1 MALLWLLLLTVAAH
15 AAHVCGT
22 LPTLGNS
29 APGSADHNSPCL
41 LCVTLQAAIL
51 ICLVLLTS
59 PPANVNWLPIPQ
71 AIGWCHPL
79 RFRRLFVRPPPSF

>member
-1 MALLWLLLLTVAAH
+1 MILLWLLLLTVAAH

-22 LPTLGNS
+22 LPTLSSGGSGSGENS
-29 APGSADHNSPCL
+29 SPCL

-51 ICLVLLTS
+51 ICLVLLAG
-59 PPANVNWLPIPQ
+59 PPVSVNWLPIPTV
-71 AIGWCHPL
+71 IGWCHPL